1 MIDAGGE
8 QRLPPVTPA
17 DDLIAAVEL
26 DHEPYRRELQRLYEE
41 YPLSQKRLDVSMADL
56 EDLAA
61 EAVMLPSM
69 LRETDPLSF
78 FEVGY
83 FLDQALRMRD
93 DGSASFILRA
103 GSHLLQILEIPIC
116 TQIRLRNVMEMTFD
130 GMERASQQERFEK
143 LRGVYPDIAQFCD
156 PARLKGHEDVPLV
169 LPAGSV
175 YELRLLEL
183 MLYFRQEKKR
193 IARCEYCWNYFVPKT
208 KAAVLY
214 CDRTIDGQK
223 CKRRGA
229 NLKRKQGPELDG
241 ALKLFR
247 QLRDRMYARMLR
259 YGDAPE
265 NQRQNLIQMT
275 GIQFDEWEKN
285 ARQARRDYMAG
296 KIPAGEFLR
305 RIDTTHELS
314 SYDTVKQEL
323 PDEESCWQRRVA
335 GDPDFD
341 PARAYLPLMSL
352 ELGEEDPQWEF
363 FTPEDLMREDQKGH
377 QSLRNRYGKGAGK
390 NSDKAEEQ

>member
-1 MIDAGGE
+1 MTEKRSPGLWIETGDDEKISVVMVDAGGE

-17 DDLIAAVEL
+17 DDLVAAAEL

-41 YPLSQKRLDVSMADL
+41 HPLSQKRLEVSMADL

-61 EAVMLPSM
+61 EAVMLSTM

-103 GSHLLQILEIPIC
+103 GSHLLQILEIPIR

-143 LRGVYPDIAQFCD
+143 LRGVYPDIARFCD
-156 PARLKGHEDVPLV
+156 TARLKGHEDVPLM

-193 IARCEYCWNYFVPKT
+193 IARCE
-208 KAAVLY
+208 
-214 CDRTIDGQK
+214 
-223 CKRRGA
+223 
-229 NLKRKQGPELDG
+229 
-241 ALKLFR
+241 
-247 QLRDRMYARMLR
+247 
-259 YGDAPE
+259 
-265 NQRQNLIQMT
+265 
-275 GIQFDEWEKN
+275 
-285 ARQARRDYMAG
+285 
-296 KIPAGEFLR
+296 
-305 RIDTTHELS
+305 
-314 SYDTVKQEL
+314 
-323 PDEESCWQRRVA
+323 
-335 GDPDFD
+335 
-341 PARAYLPLMSL
+341 
-352 ELGEEDPQWEF
+352 
-363 FTPEDLMREDQKGH
+363 
-377 QSLRNRYGKGAGK
+377 
-390 NSDKAEEQ
+390 